1 MSYNL
6 SNDQRRLLNMYI
18 SQYDQTS
25 AHIERLTIM
34 LRDIQ
39 NNIQQLIRPNSNR
52 YYNTEP
58 LSLDNLLYSNLLRQS
73 QPQLQ
78 QRRTNTN
85 ANFRDILSEFLSTNV
100 LVRPT
105 EEQITNA
112 TRLVRYG
119 SIITPLSISCPISL
133 EPFQDDQMVTQIIHC
148 GHIFCTTELNNW
160 FRTNVRCPV
169 CRYDIREFRRQS
181 NTSTNSTSNAT
192 SNTASNT
199 TLNTASN
206 TTSNTNSNTNA
217 TSNTNANANAQV
229 SNRTNTTNSNTS
241 ALVRSTTR
249 QQINELTDVINSSR
263 INENIISTDNGDFI
277 IYETEIPFSL
287 FNTALSYMRNNN
299 NNNNNI

>member
-39 NNIQQLIRPNSNR
+39 NNIQQLIRPNSNSNR

-58 LSLDNLLYSNLLRQS
+58 LSLNNLLYSNLLRQT

-105 EEQITNA
+105 EEQIINA

-181 NTSTNSTSNAT
+181 NTSTNATSNAT
-192 SNTASNT
+192 SNEIS
-199 TLNTASN
+199 
-206 TTSNTNSNTNA
+206 NA
-217 TSNTNANANAQV
+217 TSNTNATTNANTNAQV
-229 SNRTNTTNSNTS
+229 SNRKNAANSNTS
-241 ALVRSTTR
+241 ELVRSTTR

-299 NNNNNI
+299 NNNI